1 MKGKYVFSRFG
12 RYLIQNGCITK
23 IGTTN
28 TESVDPRIKND
39 NLNEYGERL

>member
-1 MKGKYVFSRFG
+1 MEGKVFSRFG
-12 RYLIQNGCITK
+12 RYLIQNGCIIK

-39 NLNEYGERL
+39 NLGECDERL